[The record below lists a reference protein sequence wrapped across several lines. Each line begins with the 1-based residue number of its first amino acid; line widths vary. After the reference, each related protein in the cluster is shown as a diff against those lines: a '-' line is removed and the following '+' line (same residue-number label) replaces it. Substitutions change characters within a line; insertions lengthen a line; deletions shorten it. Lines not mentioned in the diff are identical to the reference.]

1 MPDATGPANLVAMTT
16 MTDHAFDADTAVEPS
31 GDGRY
36 AARLTDRWTALGGTP
51 NGGYMLAVTLRA
63 LAAEMPLPDPLVVS
77 AYFLRPGAVGAAE
90 VRTEVIRSGRRTAT
104 GQSTLHQDGREIVRL
119 VATFGDLR
127 DSSGRTAEFGTPP
140 ELPPPDHAHDLL
152 PEGSLPGVS
161 ITEQVEY
168 RAAEPP
174 GWARGEPAGDPRQEF
189 WMRFR
194 DGREPDP
201 LALAALVDAAA
212 PAVLDLGVARLGD
225 ARAHRARPPPPR
237 TRLARLPLHH
247 QARDRRLPRGGLRDL
262 GLGGPPRRPVAPIRA
277 ASGLGAE
284 AIPAACGIAA

>member
-212 PAVLDLGVARLGD
+212 PAVLDLGV
-225 ARAHRARPPPPR
+225 
-237 TRLARLPLHH
+237 
-247 QARDRRLPRGGLRDL
+247 RGSATLELTVHVR
-262 GLGGPPRRPVAPIRA
+262 RRPAPGWLACRSTTRHVIGGYHEEDFEIWDSEGRLVAQSRQFA
-277 ASGLGAE
+277 LL
-284 AIPAACGIAA
+284 PA